1 LIPGTQS
8 SSRTLKGLNMHE
20 STQMDAQESVQ
31 SPRSMSSI
39 CGTTEVATKASSAV
53 GVVASCSEGAE
64 TSSTEGATMAAD
76 EMETDSGGDT
86 RSTSLAKREC

>member
-1 LIPGTQS
+1 
-8 SSRTLKGLNMHE
+8 M
-20 STQMDAQESVQ
+20 VQ
-31 SPRSMSSI
+31 QR
-39 CGTTEVATKASSAV
+39 VAAEASSAM

-64 TSSTEGATMAAD
+64 TSSTEGEAMATD